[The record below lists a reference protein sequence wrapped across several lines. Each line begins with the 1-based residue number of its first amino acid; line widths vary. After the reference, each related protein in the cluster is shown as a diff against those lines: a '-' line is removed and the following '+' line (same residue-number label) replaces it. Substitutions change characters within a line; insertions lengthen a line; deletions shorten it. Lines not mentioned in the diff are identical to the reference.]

1 MIMKQHPSVRRAVL
15 TVSCLSLPLFSALPA
30 MAQFSNASNAPIT
43 IDADDSRLE
52 RGSAIFSGQVDA
64 RQGDVRI
71 LTDEMVITGRSQ
83 GGLNSAVSDIDTIV
97 ATGNFYYITPTQEV
111 RGQKG
116 IYRQSSNDF
125 TVTGNVVLL
134 QDDSVVT
141 GDRLIYNLETEEAR
155 MVSDC
160 KGRKCGLSQRVRV
173 LIQNTGS
180 NNRAGNNGATG

>member
-1 MIMKQHPSVRRAVL
+1 M
-15 TVSCLSLPLFSALPA
+15 SAAPA
-30 MAQFSNASNAPIT
+30 MAQFSNTSNAPIT

-52 RGSAIFSGQVDA
+52 RGSAVFSGQVDA

-71 LTDEMVITGRSQ
+71 LTDEMTITGRSS
-83 GGLNSAVSDIDTIV
+83 GGLNSAVGDIDTIV

-111 RGQKG
+111 RGQRG
-116 IYRQSSNDF
+116 VYRQTSNDF

-134 QDDSVVT
+134 QDDSVVS

-160 KGRKCGLSQRVRV
+160 KGRKCGLSRRVRV
-173 LIQNTGS
+173 LIKNTGTQ
-180 NNRAGNNGATG
+180 NNNGATG